1 VQIRYRPDDRAKL
14 LRWLTHGVGLAI
26 DRFGPD
32 KASAQKAIWCLLG
45 EALETLDRVP
55 DQERRWLSSGTRS
68 GGWSQVGLTAHD
80 LMEIERLRILSA
92 MSPFE
97 TSTKVVPQKDAV
109 ERALG
114 VLLWLRWLSAGDD
127 HRLQRAAV
135 LLARGREDEAARAFA
150 SRIKGSNKVAY
161 EIRTQAVGKI
171 LRGLREDAGIVPSPD
186 KVRFQE
192 LYPC

>member
-1 VQIRYRPDDRAKL
+1 MQIRYQPDERTAL
-14 LRWLTHGVGLAI
+14 LRWLTHGVELAI
-26 DRFGPD
+26 DRHGREG
-32 KASAQKAIWCLLG
+32 ASCQKAIWCLIG
-45 EALETLDRVP
+45 EALETMDRVP

-80 LMEIERLRILSA
+80 LIELERLRILSA

-97 TSTKVVPQKDAV
+97 ANTKVSPERDAV

-114 VLLWLRWLSAGDD
+114 VLLWLRWLSKGDD

-135 LLARGREDEAARAFA
+135 LLARGREDGA
-150 SRIKGSNKVAY
+150 IKAYGSAGRRVRQVAY
-161 EIRTQAVGKI
+161 EIRTQTIGRI

-192 LYPC
+192 LHPC